1 MNLQSMK
8 GIPFCAFF
16 LLTPSDNL
24 GYVSKKMWIN
34 EKCELHDC
42 MYKLYIRQRGHC
54 SLLRAVLGWKKT
66 RLSPYTTLMLSMAYA
81 ADQREISL
89 LLRRFLRGTF
99 DNMTKLTEWIVFAGL
114 AFSVWITLLTDIL
127 PLKVS
132 YKAKEVIW
140 PVRSEDVLQKL
151 YVMKRSFAT
160 IGLSSR
166 RNYLSLR
173 IFSYL

>member
-1 MNLQSMK
+1 
-8 GIPFCAFF
+8 
-16 LLTPSDNL
+16 
-24 GYVSKKMWIN
+24 MWIN

-42 MYKLYIRQRGHC
+42 MHKLYIRQRGHYQELSWDGKRQDC
-54 SLLRAVLGWKKT
+54 
-66 RLSPYTTLMLSMAYA
+66 RLTQHSCYQWHMPLTN
-81 ADQREISL
+81 E
-89 LLRRFLRGTF
+89 RFLCF
-99 DNMTKLTEWIVFAGL
+99 FDAFFVELSDNMTKLTEWIVFAGL

-132 YKAKEVIW
+132 YKVKEVIW